1 MQLSRADAYCR
12 YYQSQL
18 GGSANYPVFI
28 GGQHGDGLGS
38 FFRGVLRFVAPIAL
52 RGLSVFAAN
61 TIQSHQQGASLKDAA
76 RGAIKPALGAMA
88 NELATR
94 HAPQSGSGASALFDG
109 VHGIPYMTR
118 NAYKSIAYKGK
129 SKRKA
134 AKKKHSH
141 AKKAKTASIYD
152 GSQPNF

>member
-1 MQLSRADAYCR
+1 MLHSRVDAYTK

-38 FFRGVLRFVAPIAL
+38 FFRGILRFVAPIAL

-61 TIQSHQQGASLKDAA
+61 TIQSHEQGASLKDAA

-88 NELATR
+88 SELATR
-94 HAPQSGSGASALFDG
+94 HAPQSGSGASALFRG
-109 VHGIPYMTR
+109 VQGIPYTTK
-118 NAYKSIAYKGK
+118 NAYKSIAFKDNR
-129 SKRKA
+129 KRKA
-134 AKKKHSH
+134 VRKHRKAKKSKP
-141 AKKAKTASIYD
+141 ASLFD
-152 GSQPNF
+152 GSLPNF